1 MSIKVNLKPYYAWAK
16 FIADERSAQKEALV
30 GKGRVFSK
38 NYQIVGILGEL
49 AYSIVTGEAMDSKQ
63 RLLGDGGTD
72 FSGGINI
79 KSGEVGK
86 TKWLIEDMD
95 KFGEVDIYILVV
107 VDLGRIT
114 GEIVGWID
122 GDGFQCRGMVRD
134 FGYGDRF
141 ALPVDEL
148 NDIMT
153 FQPVWDKVNK
163 RYKQYEKLLGL

>member
-1 MSIKVNLKPYYAWAK
+1 VSIKLNLKPYYAWAQ

-49 AYSIVTGEAMDSKQ
+49 AYSIVTGEPMDSKQ

-86 TKWLIEDMD
+86 TKYLIEDID
-95 KFGEVDIYILVV
+95 KLGHVDIYILVV
-107 VDLGRIT
+107 VNLGKIT
-114 GEIVGWID
+114 GEIIGWID
-122 GDGFQCRGMVRD
+122 YQGLREGSRVKD
-134 FGYGDRF
+134 FGYGDRL
-141 ALPVDEL
+141 ALPIDEL
-148 NDIMT
+148 HDIMT
-153 FQPVWDKVNK
+153 FGPVYNTVLK
-163 RYKQYEKLLGL
+163 RYNQYSKLLEL

>member
-1 MSIKVNLKPYYAWAK
+1 MSIKVNLKPYYYWAK

-49 AYSIVTGEAMDSKQ
+49 AYSIVTGEPMDSKQ

-86 TKWLIEDMD
+86 TGYLIEDID
-95 KFGEVDIYILVV
+95 KFGDVDIYILVV
-107 VDLGRIT
+107 VDLGKIT
-114 GEIVGWID
+114 GDIRGWIGSD
-122 GDGFQCRGMVRD
+122 EFQEKGIIKD
-134 FGYGDRF
+134 FGFGNRK
-141 ALPVDEL
+141 AIPVDKL
-148 NDIMT
+148 HDIMT
-153 FQPVWDKVNK
+153 FGPIYSKVLT
-163 RYKQYEKLLGL
+163 RYNQYHKLLGL